1 MTLAEQVKE
10 VLEGIDQGPWH
21 WADYDLILIYL
32 DDLGY
37 NGLPYS
43 KLFTKDELMEELDR
57 QAYRHKLIISSK
69 ETVNVWAT
77 RPGMKTTDI
86 LQEYIEIIFHN

>member
-1 MTLAEQVKE
+1 MTLSEQVKE
-10 VLEGIDQGPWH
+10 VLWGIDQGPWH

-37 NGLPYS
+37 DGSPDS
-43 KLFTKDELMEELDR
+43 QLFTKDELMEELDR

-69 ETVNVWAT
+69 ETVDVWAT

-86 LQEYIEIIFHN
+86 LQEYIEITYHD

>member
-1 MTLAEQVKE
+1 MTLAEQVEE
-10 VLEGIDQGPWH
+10 VLWGIDQGPWH

-37 NGLPYS
+37 NELPYS

-77 RPGMKTTDI
+77 RPRMKTTDI
-86 LQEYIEIIFHN
+86 LQEYIEIIFHD